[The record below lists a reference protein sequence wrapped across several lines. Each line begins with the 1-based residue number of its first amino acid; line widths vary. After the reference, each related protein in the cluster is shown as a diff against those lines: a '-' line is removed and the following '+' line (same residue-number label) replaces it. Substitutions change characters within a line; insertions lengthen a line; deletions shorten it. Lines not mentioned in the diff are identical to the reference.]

1 MLRNLI
7 PIKLEWEAGIA
18 ASLIGKTVSYLW
30 GGFDKSMET
39 LLVFMAIDYVSGVIA
54 AYENPRQKLNSRRG
68 FWGIGRKVMILL
80 LVAVAHF
87 TDYVTGQ
94 DNIRTL
100 IVFFF
105 IGNEGLSILE
115 NAANAG
121 VPIPERLRKNLQQLT
136 ENKQTKNNKNV

>member
-30 GGFDKSMET
+30 GDFDKSMET

-87 TDYVTGQ
+87 MDYVTEQ

-121 VPIPERLRKNLQQLT
+121 VPVPAKLKGRLAQFTRDKR
-136 ENKQTKNNKNV
+136 